1 MRRSWIGF
9 FMLLVLLAGALGVT
23 WGMEKIH
30 RPIARELEQA
40 AGRALAGDWES
51 ADALSVD
58 AGVRWERWTHFR
70 GCFADHTPMEE
81 VDGVL
86 AEVSVYRAAQE
97 EADFAAACACAA
109 RKVAAMGQAHGL
121 SWWNVL

>member
-1 MRRSWIGF
+1 MRRSRIGF
-9 FMLLVLLAGALGVT
+9 FLLLVLLAGALGVT

-30 RPIARELEQA
+30 EPIARELEQA
-40 AGRALAGDWES
+40 ADRALAGDWES
-51 ADALSVD
+51 ADALSED
-58 AGVRWERWTHFR
+58 AALRWERWAHFR

-81 VDGVL
+81 IDGIL
-86 AEVSVYRAAQE
+86 AEVSVCRAARE
-97 EADFAAACACAA
+97 KADFAAACACAA

>member
-70 GCFADHTPMEE
+70 GCFADHSPMEE
-81 VDGVL
+81 VD
-86 AEVSVYRAAQE
+86 AEFARLMAYSAAGE
-97 EADFAAACACAA
+97 ETEFAASCSALSK
-109 RKVAAMGQAHGL
+109 KVKAMGEAHGL